1 MKTRIKD
8 TLNDVPEKFIDWEQ
22 RRFEIAKD
30 IYVRYVDYPR
40 VSSAVSD
47 AQECIKLAD
56 VLIKELKKAQTE
68 KRVNYG

>member
-1 MKTRIKD
+1 MWKKIKD

-40 VSSAVSD
+40 VSSAVLD

-56 VLIKELKKAQTE
+56 VLIKEFKKAQT
-68 KRVNYG
+68 K